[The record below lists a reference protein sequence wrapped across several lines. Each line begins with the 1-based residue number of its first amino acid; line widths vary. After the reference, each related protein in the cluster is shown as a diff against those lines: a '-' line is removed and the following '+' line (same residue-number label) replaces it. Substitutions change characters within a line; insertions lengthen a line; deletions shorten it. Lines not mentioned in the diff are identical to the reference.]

1 MFSSR
6 SLFNS
11 WNLLNFAKI
20 CMGSKVSCDLE
31 CLNFMR
37 LNHLIELVIGCNA
50 RKLTCTSPVEL
61 SGNVALRFLFLN
73 APKFMHLMVVYL
85 VSRWFFN
92 RFLFGYQETG
102 VFCGHF
108 QLLELLWTNYC
119 GFIFLFYHFLLSKR
133 CCGGGGTCD
142 DELRQCFLMLPHTNE
157 VDRSPR
163 TSLAEKGEWLLL
175 LSPSNNRLQNCHWVR
190 LLRR

>member
-1 MFSSR
+1 
-6 SLFNS
+6 
-11 WNLLNFAKI
+11 
-20 CMGSKVSCDLE
+20 
-31 CLNFMR
+31 
-37 LNHLIELVIGCNA
+37 
-50 RKLTCTSPVEL
+50 
-61 SGNVALRFLFLN
+61 
-73 APKFMHLMVVYL
+73 MHLMVVYR

-108 QLLELLWTNYC
+108 QFLELLWTNYC

-157 VDRSPR
+157 VDRSPC

-175 LSPSNNRLQNCHWVR
+175 LSPSNKRLQNCHWVR
-190 LLRR
+190 LIRFLCTRTWPFIGFGFRVYLRGGFLKPTSVFGITTRKKLNKNLELLWMIS